1 MFSKYLKS
9 LSILKKFLFI
19 NFIIFTIIGLFT
31 IIYLNNIQPNLIKKK
46 SINHTNIINN
56 TIDNLLRLEIK
67 FVTEDIRKFLFS
79 TRFIFQNLDRV
90 IFFDNNLNLVG
101 DTDTLDLDPR
111 AFSTRLNDIEFES
124 LNEQKINKENKDKSN
139 NNIEKKFLSF
149 ELILKKY
156 VSSDEYGAPFT
167 FAQENFN
174 QFKLTTIKNVT
185 KEDLNIGY
193 ILITENANDIKV
205 AIDERK
211 AFVIRTAISVGFV
224 ILIFSFV
231 LSRYFIKP
239 IQNLVSYTKN
249 IKEKSHE
256 KLSID
261 NLKNRNDEL
270 GLLSNSLEDMTTEL
284 QKRVAH
290 AENFSTDLVHEIR
303 NPLASLKSASEILKD
318 TNSLD
323 QRLKLL
329 NILSHDVLRIE
340 RLITDYSQMLKDEV
354 ALSNEKIEKINIEK
368 LKVRNDELGL
378 LSNSLDDMTLE
389 LKKRIFNAENFSTDL
404 VHEIRNPLAS
414 LKSASEILHDSKDAD
429 QRLKLVNI
437 LSHDVQ
443 RIERLITDYSQMLKD
458 EVALSNEKIEKI
470 NVEPIIESVV
480 DDFNSIYNVK
490 KGINIKY
497 KNDGKKEYLINGIE
511 NRIEQIIA
519 NLLDNS
525 ISFTKKG
532 GEILVDVSLSTD
544 NKIIIKIIDEGQ
556 GFKEKDTSKIFN
568 RFYSNRPDKFGE
580 HSGLGLNIVKNL
592 VDLHDG
598 KIVASNRL
606 DGDGAI
612 MEISFPTS

>member
-56 TIDNLLRLEIK
+56 TIDNLLRLEVK

-90 IFFDNNLNLVG
+90 IFFDNDLNLIG

-124 LNEQKINKENKDKSN
+124 LNEKKINKENKDKSKN
-139 NNIEKKFLSF
+139 VDEKKFISF

-156 VSSDEYGAPFT
+156 VSSDEYGDPFT
-167 FAQENFN
+167 FAKENFN

-318 TNSLD
+318 TNSSD

-329 NILSHDVLRIE
+329 NILSHDVL
-340 RLITDYSQMLKDEV
+340 
-354 ALSNEKIEKINIEK
+354 
-368 LKVRNDELGL
+368 
-378 LSNSLDDMTLE
+378 
-389 LKKRIFNAENFSTDL
+389 
-404 VHEIRNPLAS
+404 
-414 LKSASEILHDSKDAD
+414 
-429 QRLKLVNI
+429 
-437 LSHDVQ
+437 

-525 ISFTKKG
+525 ISFTKQG
-532 GEILVDVSLSTD
+532 GEILVDVSISTD
-544 NKIIIKIIDEGQ
+544 NKITIKIIDEGQ
-556 GFKEKDTSKIFN
+556 GFKEKDTSKIFK